1 MPTGDGL
8 LVRLMPIGTI
18 PLAAFTK
25 LCAAARQHGNGIIEI
40 TGRGSIQVR
49 GLNAASAPRFAAA
62 IAALGIAAEDGIP
75 VLSNALCGL
84 DAEEILDAGA
94 LAADLRAAL
103 ARADLAT
110 RLGAKISV
118 VIDGGGALSLDGVA
132 ADVRLRAE
140 ATRGGVLLRVGVGGD
155 GASATQLGV
164 VAPAHAVK
172 VAERL
177 LEVVARRGGAVRAR
191 DVLAAEGI
199 AVFRL
204 AVADLLAMSA
214 RSRENDPT
222 HLRANERRVDSIGLH
237 RLRDGT
243 LACGIAL
250 AFGHADAATLE
261 RSAEAAGTA
270 GASGMRAAADRT
282 LMMIGLTHETAAAVA
297 AAAERLGFIVRADDP
312 RRQVVAC
319 AGAPVCAAAEIAA
332 RAIAP
337 RIAEIAAP
345 LVGRAFTIHVSGCAK
360 GCAHGAPAALTV
372 VGTPDGCALVA
383 DGATHDVP
391 YAVVAA
397 DELPA
402 AIAKFVHERT
412 REDGHA

>member
-18 PLAAFTK
+18 PLAAFIK
-25 LCAAARQHGNGIIEI
+25 LCAAASQHGNGIIEI
-40 TGRGSIQVR
+40 TGRGSIQIR

-62 IAALGIAAEDGIP
+62 IAALCVAAEDGIP

-110 RLGAKISV
+110 RLGAKVSV

-132 ADVRLRAE
+132 ADVRLLAE
-140 ATRGGVLLRVGVGGD
+140 AMRGGVLLRVGVGGD
-155 GASATQLGV
+155 GASASQLGV
-164 VAPAHAVK
+164 VAPAHAVE

-177 LEVVARRGGAVRAR
+177 LEVVARRGGALRAR
-191 DVLAAEGI
+191 DVLAAEGV
-199 AVFRL
+199 AVFRS
-204 AVADLLAMSA
+204 AVADLLLAISPGESEPA
-214 RSRENDPT
+214 P
-222 HLRANERRVDSIGLH
+222 LRGNERRVDSIGLH

-243 LACGIAL
+243 LACGTGL

-261 RSAEAAGTA
+261 RLAEAASTA

-297 AAAERLGFIVRADDP
+297 AAAERLGFIVRANDP

-332 RAIAP
+332 RAMAP

-360 GCAHGAPAALTV
+360 GCAHAAPTALTV
-372 VGTPDGCALVA
+372 VGMPDGCALIA

-391 YAVVAA
+391 YAVVPAN
-397 DELPA
+397 ELPA